1 MRRGPRSKVFRLG
14 RAKKVLGVPITKD
27 TGRDLNRAMKDIMM
41 RSHAPEEVQEARKG
55 MCMTCEHRRE
65 ARCDLCGCFIDYK
78 AKLRNSECPVG
89 KWSGLVPETLVDS
102 TSDEH
107 ATEQDAH

>member
-14 RAKKVLGVPITKD
+14 RARKVLGVPVTRD
-27 TGRDLNRAMKDIMM
+27 TAKDLNQAMKDILS
-41 RSHAPEEVQEARKG
+41 RSHAPDEVKAARKEV
-55 MCMTCEHRRE
+55 CMSCEHRRE

-89 KWSGLVPETLVDS
+89 KWSGLVSKALVDS
-102 TSDEH
+102 PGKQQAS
-107 ATEQDAH
+107 EQDSH